1 MAYRTDLD
9 PGRRSG
15 AIIAVVAVHAALLF
29 ALLHM
34 SGKIDLVDP
43 QSVLKVF
50 DVTNPPLPPP
60 APPQPV
66 QPTPKQGSSAPK
78 NIKSQATPVVAPKQ
92 QFQVPPVP
100 TIVATATP
108 RQGAQ
113 ATQGASDVRGPGTG
127 AGGTGT
133 GDGSGNGIGTGG
145 DAIAERAHLM
155 SPPLSSRDFP
165 FEMEQQ
171 LASGAAPFV
180 MFTVLANGR
189 VTNCRIYQSSGDP
202 ALDSATCALVIS
214 RFVYRPAFNRRGE
227 AVASE
232 MAYRQAQ

>member
-1 MAYRTDLD
+1 
-9 PGRRSG
+9 
-15 AIIAVVAVHAALLF
+15 VHAALLF

-34 SGKIDLVDP
+34 SEKIDFGAP
-43 QSVLKVF
+43 QRVLKVF
-50 DVTNPPLPPP
+50 DVTNPPPPPP
-60 APPQPV
+60 APPQPA
-66 QPTPKQGSSAPK
+66 QPRPKQGASAPR
-78 NIKSQATPVVAPKQ
+78 NIKSQATPVAAPKPQ
-92 QFQVPPVP
+92 IQVPPVP
-100 TIVATATP
+100 VIAATSTP

-113 ATQGASDVRGPGTG
+113 TTQGASDVRVPGTGTGGTG
-127 AGGTGT
+127 AGA
-133 GDGSGNGIGTGG
+133 GSGNGAGTGG

-165 FEMEQQ
+165 PEMEQR

-180 MFTVLANGR
+180 MFTVLPNGR

-202 ALDSATCALVIS
+202 ALDSITCALVVG

-227 AVASE
+227 PVASE

>member
-1 MAYRTDLD
+1 M
-9 PGRRSG
+9 
-15 AIIAVVAVHAALLF
+15 HAALLF
-29 ALLHM
+29 ALLHV

-43 QSVLKVF
+43 QRVLKVF
-50 DVTNPPLPPP
+50 DVATPPLPPP

-66 QPTPKQGSSAPK
+66 QPRPKQGASAPR
-78 NIKSQATPVVAPKQ
+78 NIKSRATPLVAPKPQ
-92 QFQVPPVP
+92 IQMPQVPV
-100 TIVATATP
+100 IAATETP
-108 RQGAQ
+108 RQGTQ
-113 ATQGASDVRGPGTG
+113 TTQGASAVRGPGTG

-133 GDGSGNGIGTGG
+133 GDGSGNGVGTG
-145 DAIAERAHLM
+145 DAIAERAHLV

-165 FEMEQQ
+165 FEMEQR

-180 MFTVLANGR
+180 MFTVLPSGR
-189 VTNCRIYQSSGDP
+189 VTNCRVYQSSGDP
-202 ALDSATCALVIS
+202 ALDSATCALVVS

>member
-9 PGRRSG
+9 TGSRSR

-34 SGKIDLVDP
+34 SGKIDLSDP
-43 QSVLKVF
+43 QQVLKVF
-50 DVTNPPLPPP
+50 DVANPPLPPP
-60 APPQPV
+60 APPRPAQPR
-66 QPTPKQGSSAPK
+66 PKQGTSAPR
-78 NIKSQATPVVAPKQ
+78 NLKSEATPVVAPKPQ
-92 QFQVPPVP
+92 ARMPQVPV
-100 TIVATATP
+100 IAATETP
-108 RQGAQ
+108 RQGTQ
-113 ATQGASDVRGPGTG
+113 STQGASDVSGPGTG

-133 GDGSGNGIGTGG
+133 GAGSGNGAGTGG
-145 DAIAERAHLM
+145 DAIAERAHLV

-165 FEMEQQ
+165 FEMEQR

-180 MFTVLANGR
+180 MFTVLPSGR
-189 VTNCRIYQSSGDP
+189 VTNCRVYQSSGDP
-202 ALDSATCALVIS
+202 ALDSATCALVVS

-227 AVASE
+227 PVASE